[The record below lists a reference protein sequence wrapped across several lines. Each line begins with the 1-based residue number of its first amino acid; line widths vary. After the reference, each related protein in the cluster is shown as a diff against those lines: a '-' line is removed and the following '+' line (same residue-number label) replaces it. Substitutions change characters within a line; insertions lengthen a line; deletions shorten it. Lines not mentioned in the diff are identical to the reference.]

1 MHGVIFQQLKAY
13 VGEKLGPQAWN
24 ELLAA
29 AGRRGN
35 AYVAVKEYPDEE
47 LLLLVATASRV
58 TGIPVNSLVE
68 DFGAFIVPGL
78 LNMFRF
84 AVRPEWRTLDFLEHT
99 EDSIHTVVRARN
111 PGARPPELKATRV
124 SPREVVIRYNSAR
137 KLCPLVRGIAAGAA
151 AHFRERLQITETRCM
166 HKGRAECEFHFTT

>member
-13 VGEKLGPQAWN
+13 VGEKLGAQAWN

-29 AGRRGN
+29 AGRQGN
-35 AYVAVKEYPDEE
+35 AFVAVKEYPDEE
-47 LLLLVATASRV
+47 LMLLVSTASRV
-58 TGIPVNSLVE
+58 TGVPVNTLVE

-78 LNMFRF
+78 VSMFKF

-99 EDSIHTVVRARN
+99 EDAIHTVVRARN

-124 SPREVVIRYNSAR
+124 GPHEVVIRYNSAR
-137 KLCPLVRGIAAGAA
+137 KLCPLVRGIATGAA
-151 AHFRERLQITETRCM
+151 AHYGERLQIRETRCM
-166 HKGRAECEFHFTT
+166 HNGSAECEFHFTT